1 MAKNVNVQERLTK
14 VAENTAKNMEKA
26 KEARKG
32 TTVAELNAQA
42 EVVKTQQLAMALTCE
57 QNIDNLQRQ
66 TEGIAAAIAGNLAVI
81 KENKLYE
88 VQGYKNF
95 GEYCE
100 KRFEISK
107 STGSE
112 AATTFKRFGI
122 INEDGTFRIHE
133 DYATYNFSTLI
144 SMKKLT
150 NDEIKALGINPAMT
164 RAQVKDI
171 IANKDKV
178 AIEKK
183 NEVKARKQVDDLAT
197 ALSAFVEKEQ
207 VADIIKKEVPDYF
220 DKAVTQS
227 FATLEGLAEV
237 LELEIDRRQN
247 PVDESAV
254 RFPQRKIALSQY
266 KAVDGSI
273 MKERLLKDIWK
284 LIQRVND
291 SEFDLVI
298 MSPTTQAD
306 EQ

>member
-1 MAKNVNVQERLTK
+1 MAKNTNLQERLDK

-57 QNIDNLQRQ
+57 TNIDNLQRQ

-107 STGSE
+107 ATGSE

-133 DYATYNFSTLI
+133 DFATYNFSTLI

-171 IANKDKV
+171 IANKDKI

-183 NEVKARKQVDDLAT
+183 NEVKERKRVDDLAT
-197 ALSAFVEKEQ
+197 ALSAFVEKEE
-207 VADIIKKEVPDYF
+207 VADIIKKEVPTYF
-220 DKAVTQS
+220 DKTVTQDS
-227 FATLEGLAEV
+227 TVLGNLADV

-266 KAVDGSI
+266 KAMDGTI

-284 LIQRVND
+284 LIQRVNE

-306 EQ
+306 ES